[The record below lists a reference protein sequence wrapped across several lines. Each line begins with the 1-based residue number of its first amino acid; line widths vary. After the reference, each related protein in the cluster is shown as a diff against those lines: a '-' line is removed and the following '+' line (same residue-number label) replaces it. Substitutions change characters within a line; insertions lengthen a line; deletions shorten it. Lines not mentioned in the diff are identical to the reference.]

1 MSRAKG
7 ERAETNAC
15 EFLRSRGFEVLE
27 RNFYTRYGEID
38 IIAHKDGI
46 LHFIEV
52 KSGSGFEPIFN
63 ITPQKIAKLT
73 KTLKIYLAKSK
84 NSLPY
89 CLDALIIR
97 EAESIEFIENI
108 TL

>member
-7 ERAETNAC
+7 ERAETSAC
-15 EFLRSRGFEVLE
+15 EFLRSLGFEVLE

-38 IIAHKDGI
+38 IIARKNDV

-84 NSLPY
+84 ISLPY

-97 EAESIEFIENI
+97 EAESIELIENI